1 MNENIIGEIFN
12 EFKEYG
18 HSSVINTEIFEQQI
32 NILQPE
38 VIGCCIFSEDLAKF
52 NNDTQEIEL
61 YHWYNIFQNNPTP
74 DEVKASED
82 KTHKFLS
89 SFNISTADSK
99 GLSYDVTI
107 WRSLHIN
114 GIRLSL
120 STLITKSSP
129 PITWFMRYSWI
140 MSFWPYFLS
149 NSGNR
154 IYNLF

>member
-38 VIGCCIFSEDLAKF
+38 VIYCCIFSDDLAKF

-107 WRSLHIN
+107 WRSGLD
-114 GIRLSL
+114 
-120 STLITKSSP
+120 K
-129 PITWFMRYSWI
+129 
-140 MSFWPYFLS
+140 
-149 NSGNR
+149 
-154 IYNLF
+154 